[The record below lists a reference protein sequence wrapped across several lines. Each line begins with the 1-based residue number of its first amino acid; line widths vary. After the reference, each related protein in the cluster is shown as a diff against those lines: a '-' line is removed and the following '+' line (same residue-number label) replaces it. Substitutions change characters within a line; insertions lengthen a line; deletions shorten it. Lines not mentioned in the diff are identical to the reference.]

1 VSTEATVIIG
11 LMSGTSADGVSA
23 AAVQFQPSAER
34 RAPALQL
41 LAAKTIEYSPDQRQ
55 RLLRAIQGQPLDA
68 LCRLDFELGEWL
80 ADAASAVMV
89 SARLRKGDVRAI
101 ASHGHTLWHAGPRG
115 TWQIGESAVIAERTS
130 VDVVSDFRARDVA
143 AGGQGA
149 PLVTI
154 ADAMLFASPDHTRAL
169 QNIGGIA
176 NVSIVPSL
184 GSATPPR
191 AFDTGPGCAV
201 IDGVVSRLFPSLTHD
216 ADGALAARGRV
227 IGSVLDHA
235 LADPYF
241 AAPPP
246 KSTGREHFS
255 AAYVQEFLDRCRRSD
270 TLVRPEDM
278 IATATALTAQSIAI
292 AYTRFIPEAIGDV
305 LISGGGAKNSALVT
319 ALREALAPRVVR
331 RFSEE
336 FFDDS
341 AKEAVAFA
349 FLGWLFLERRP
360 GNVPSATGAKG
371 ERILG
376 KLTPAS

>member
-1 VSTEATVIIG
+1 MSTEPVTIIG
-11 LMSGTSADGVSA
+11 LMSGTSADGISA

-41 LAAKTIEYSPDQRQ
+41 LASTTLPYSPDQRQ
-55 RLLRAIQGQPLDA
+55 RLLRAIEGQPLEA
-68 LCRLDFELGEWL
+68 LCRLDYELGEWL

-89 SARLRKGDVRAI
+89 SARLRPGDVRAI
-101 ASHGHTLWHAGPRG
+101 ASHGHTLWHAGPQG
-115 TWQIGESAVIAERTS
+115 TWQIGEAAVIAERTG
-130 VDVVSDFRARDVA
+130 VAVVSDFRARDVA

-154 ADAMLFASPDHTRAL
+154 ADMMLFASPDRMRAL

-176 NVSIVPSL
+176 NVSVVRPL
-184 GSATPPR
+184 GGGAPPR

-201 IDGVVSRLFPSLTHD
+201 IDGVVSRLKAPRTYD
-216 ADGALAARGRV
+216 AGGASAARGRV

-246 KSTGREHFS
+246 KSTGRERFS
-255 AAYVQEFLDRCRRSD
+255 AAYVQEFIERCRRAD
-270 TLVRPEDM
+270 TLVSADD
-278 IATATALTAQSIAI
+278 IVATATALTARSIAL
-292 AYTRFIPEAIGDV
+292 AYQRFVPEPLGDV
-305 LISGGGAKNSALVT
+305 LLSGGGAKNETLVGM
-319 ALREALAPRVVR
+319 LREALAPRVVKL
-331 RFSEE
+331 FSEE

-349 FLGWLFLERRP
+349 FLGWLFLEGRA

-376 KLTPAS
+376 KLTPA